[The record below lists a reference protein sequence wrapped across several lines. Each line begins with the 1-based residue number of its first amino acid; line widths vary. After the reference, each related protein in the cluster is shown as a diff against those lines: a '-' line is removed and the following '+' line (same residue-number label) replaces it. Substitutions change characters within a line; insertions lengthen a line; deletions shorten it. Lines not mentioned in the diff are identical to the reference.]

1 MKLPDL
7 LRPADGPPIVP
18 TEGWTAWITIAAAA
32 AMGFLAVLC
41 LAAGLAAGRLAA
53 TWHSDLAGL
62 ATLVL
67 IADPAEMDNLTE
79 KAVAVLSTTPGI
91 QASRVL
97 SAEEHAALLEPWLGE
112 NSSIEGLPAPRLIE
126 IDLAGS
132 GPDVPQLQARLDQS
146 APGAKYDDHQRWR
159 EPLFDATRA
168 LEFLAWT
175 ASVLVILTAG
185 AMISL
190 AAQVSL
196 AGNAEVVRVVRLI
209 GAADGYIA
217 RAFVA
222 RIALR
227 GFAGGAVGAAI
238 GTMALAAIPDF
249 GEAAALGI
257 NLTPGNLGSIALLIC
272 VPIGTGIVALLTAW
286 VAVRSAL
293 RHLP

>member
-18 TEGWTAWITIAAAA
+18 TEGWTAWITIAAAG

-41 LAAGLAAGRLAA
+41 LAAGLAADRLAA
-53 TWHSDLAGL
+53 TWNADLAGL
-62 ATLVL
+62 ATVVL
-67 IADPAEMDNLTE
+67 ITDPFEMDNLTE
-79 KAVAVLSTTPGI
+79 KAMAVLKTTPGI

-112 NSSIEGLPAPRLIE
+112 NASIEGLPSPRLIE
-126 IDLAGS
+126 IELSGA
-132 GPDVPQLQARLDQS
+132 GPDVPQLQARFDQS
-146 APGAKYDDHQRWR
+146 APGAQYDDHQRWR
-159 EPLFDATRA
+159 EPLFDAARA

-196 AGNAEVVRVVRLI
+196 AGNTEVVRVVRLI

-217 RAFVA
+217 RAFVS

-227 GFAGGAVGAAI
+227 GFAGGAVGTAI
-238 GTMALAAIPDF
+238 GTLALAVIPDF

-257 NLTPGNLGSIALLIC
+257 SLTPGILGSVVLLVC
-272 VPIGTGIVALLTAW
+272 VPIGTGIIALFTAW
-286 VAVRSAL
+286 IAVRSAL
-293 RHLP
+293 RHLQ